1 MDDLLIIILT
11 LVVAV
16 IGAFGRKKKKEA
28 NQSQSAGGTQQ
39 PQDFWDMF
47 MNQGEQQQHQPQ
59 FIYEDEPEEAPEEK
73 IVVEKKERPKYSF
86 SAEEEGKSD
95 IKEELIKSLDSER
108 KKVQIE
114 GEDFSLRKAVIY
126 SEILNRK
133 YT

>member
-47 MNQGEQQQHQPQ
+47 MNQGEQQQKQPQ

-73 IVVEKKERPKYSF
+73 IVVEKKGRPKYSF